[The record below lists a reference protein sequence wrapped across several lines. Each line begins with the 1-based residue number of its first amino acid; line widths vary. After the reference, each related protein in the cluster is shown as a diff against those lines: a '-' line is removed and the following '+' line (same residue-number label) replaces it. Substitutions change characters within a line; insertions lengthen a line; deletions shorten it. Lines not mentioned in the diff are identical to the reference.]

1 MINENCR
8 KLKWTVSFQ
17 CCLCSLIQYCVL
29 LFVEFIS
36 VSSTEVSYKMKKSKN
51 YNFLESSNRKGGC
64 TGHVGRTE

>member
-36 VSSTEVSYKMKKSKN
+36 VSSTEVSYKMKKSKE
-51 YNFLESSNRKGGC
+51 L
-64 TGHVGRTE
+64 